1 MDGVRD
7 LLDGLDRVHHARA
20 ACLDS
25 LRALQD
31 GIDLL
36 RELTDNACNAVE
48 LFARLIDLLDAFAD
62 VFLLGWR
69 V

>member
-1 MDGVRD
+1 M
-7 LLDGLDRVHHARA
+7 RA
-20 ACLDS
+20 ACLDALS
-25 LRALQD
+25 ALQD

-36 RELTDNACNAVE
+36 RELADNACNAVE

-62 VFLLGWR
+62 VLLLRWR